1 MHQVFGRCW
10 LEFPS
15 VDTYTVAQI
24 AKILDLSQKRVRQ
37 LLTEGKLT
45 EVSRNPVQISQA
57 EVIALKETREKSGQ
71 GKSYAPLAAQPLAQE
86 IQALIETI
94 NQNTQRA
101 LTALEQASEMKET
114 ALREQIANL
123 QTERDQLKADL
134 EAKSKRRLFRR

>member
-1 MHQVFGRCW
+1 MRQVFGRCW
-10 LEFPS
+10 LEFHS
-15 VDTYTVAQI
+15 VDTYTVAQT
-24 AKILDLSQKRVRQ
+24 AKVLDLSQKRVRQ

-86 IQALIETI
+86 IQALIDTI

>member
-1 MHQVFGRCW
+1 
-10 LEFPS
+10 
-15 VDTYTVAQI
+15 VDTYTVAQT
-24 AKILDLSQKRVRQ
+24 AKVLDLSQKRVRQ
-37 LLTEGKLT
+37 LLTEGKLK

-86 IQALIETI
+86 IQALIDTI

-123 QTERDQLKADL
+123 QAERDQLKADL

>member
-1 MHQVFGRCW
+1 
-10 LEFPS
+10 

-24 AKILDLSQKRVRQ
+24 AKVLDLSQKRVRQ

-45 EVSRNPVQISQA
+45 EVSRNPVKVSQA
-57 EVIALKETREKSGQ
+57 EVIALKQTREKSGL
-71 GKSYAPLAAQPLAQE
+71 GKSYAPSAAQPLAQE
-86 IQALIETI
+86 IQALIDTI

-123 QTERDQLKADL
+123 QAERDQLKADL

>member
-1 MHQVFGRCW
+1 M
-10 LEFPS
+10 
-15 VDTYTVAQI
+15 DTYTVAQS
-24 AKILDLSQKRVRQ
+24 AKVLDLSQKRVRQ

-71 GKSYAPLAAQPLAQE
+71 GKSYTVSAAQPIALE
-86 IQALIETI
+86 IQSLIDTI

-114 ALREQIANL
+114 VLREQIANL
-123 QTERDQLKADL
+123 QAERDQLKADL

>member
-1 MHQVFGRCW
+1 M
-10 LEFPS
+10 
-15 VDTYTVAQI
+15 DTYTVAQS
-24 AKILDLSQKRVRQ
+24 AKVLDLSQKRVRQ

-71 GKSYAPLAAQPLAQE
+71 GKSYTVSAAQPIALE
-86 IQALIETI
+86 IQSLIDTI

-123 QTERDQLKADL
+123 QAERDQLKADL

>member
-1 MHQVFGRCW
+1 M
-10 LEFPS
+10 
-15 VDTYTVAQI
+15 DTYTVAQT
-24 AKILDLSQKRVRQ
+24 AKVLDLSQKRVRQ
-37 LLTEGKLT
+37 LLTEGKLK

-57 EVIALKETREKSGQ
+57 EVIALKETRAKSGQ
-71 GKSYAPLAAQPLAQE
+71 GKSYAPTPAQPLAQE
-86 IQALIETI
+86 IQALIDTI

-123 QTERDQLKADL
+123 QQERDQLKADL

>member
-1 MHQVFGRCW
+1 M
-10 LEFPS
+10 
-15 VDTYTVAQI
+15 DTYTVAQS
-24 AKILDLSQKRVRQ
+24 AKVLDLSQKRVRQ

-71 GKSYAPLAAQPLAQE
+71 GKSYTVSAAQPIALE
-86 IQALIETI
+86 IQSLIDTI

-101 LTALEQASEMKET
+101 LTALEQASEMKES

-123 QTERDQLKADL
+123 QAERDQLKADL
-134 EAKSKRRLFRR
+134 EAKSKRRLFRH

>member
-1 MHQVFGRCW
+1 
-10 LEFPS
+10 
-15 VDTYTVAQI
+15 VDTYTVAQS
-24 AKILDLSQKRVRQ
+24 AKVLDLSQKRVRQ

-45 EVSRNPVQISQA
+45 EVSRNPVQVSQA
-57 EVIALKETREKSGQ
+57 EVISLKQTREKSGL
-71 GKSYAPLAAQPLAQE
+71 GKSYTPSAAQPLAQE
-86 IQALIETI
+86 IQALIDTI

-123 QTERDQLKADL
+123 QAERDQLKADL

>member
-1 MHQVFGRCW
+1 M
-10 LEFPS
+10 
-15 VDTYTVAQI
+15 DTYTVAQT
-24 AKILDLSQKRVRQ
+24 AKVLDLSQKRVRQ
-37 LLTEGKLT
+37 LLTEGKLK

-86 IQALIETI
+86 IQALIDTI